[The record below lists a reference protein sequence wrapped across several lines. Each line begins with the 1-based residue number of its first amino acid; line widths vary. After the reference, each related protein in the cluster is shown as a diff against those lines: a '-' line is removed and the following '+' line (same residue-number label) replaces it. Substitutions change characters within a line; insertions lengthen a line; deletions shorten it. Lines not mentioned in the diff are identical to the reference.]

1 MIASEI
7 MLPPHA
13 PEIYLD
19 RATLWNAVESCEKH
33 PKAQLAYSFDIA
45 MQNELTLEENM
56 ELARKFVQEQFVAKG
71 MIADLAFHSPEK
83 EDGGIPNPHFHVMTT
98 MRPLNPDGT
107 WGQKQRREYLLDED
121 GNRIRDKNGDYMFNA
136 VHTTD
141 WHEPETLEHW
151 REQWAAAVNTKFEEK
166 GLDVRIDH
174 RSYVRQGLDLIPT
187 VHEGANVRQME
198 AKGIRTEKG
207 ELNRWIKATNR
218 LMQDVRKKIKA
229 LFVWM
234 AEVKEELSK
243 PQTPSLV
250 DEYID
255 DGWSGTNFERP
266 SFQRMIDD
274 IEDGK
279 INCVVTKDLS
289 RLGRNYILTGQYTE
303 IYFPSKG
310 VRYIAINDNVDTING
325 ESELAP
331 FLNILNEMHARQT
344 SKKVK
349 AAMHTRFANGAHYGA
364 YAPLGYVKDPDK
376 KGHLL
381 IDPETRWIVE
391 KIFDLAVHGR
401 GAASITRILV
411 EEKVPTPGWLN
422 YERYGT
428 FANIY
433 AGAPAEKAYAWTIA
447 QVKSIL
453 KEETYIGHSVHN
465 KQSNISFKNKKKVRK
480 PQEEWYR
487 VENTHEA
494 IISEEVFQKVQEL
507 IASRRRK
514 RRNGTTQIFAGLIKC
529 ADCGWSLAYGENKQN
544 KNPYGYYHC
553 SKNGQGL
560 RQCSMHY
567 IRYDVLYAYV
577 LARLQYWSMLA
588 QKDEDKLLKRLLNV
602 SDRERNSAKKKQ
614 AAELKKAEKRKAEV
628 DGLFAKMYED
638 WSAGR
643 ITEYNFNML
652 SEKYQNEQKELETK
666 IRQLHEMMEAAVQTA
681 ADAEKWIALMK
692 QYVNPVELTAELL
705 NTLIEKITVHEA
717 VKGED
722 GSREQEVEIYYRF
735 IGKID

>member
-1 MIASEI
+1 MKQPNNTMIYNTALYLRLSRDDELQGESGSI
-7 MLPPHA
+7 QTQRMMLRQYAEEHG
-13 PEIYLD
+13 
-19 RATLWNAVESCEKH
+19 
-33 PKAQLAYSFDIA
+33 
-45 MQNELTLEENM
+45 LT
-56 ELARKFVQEQFVAKG
+56 VVG
-71 MIADLAFHSPEK
+71 
-83 EDGGIPNPHFHVMTT
+83 
-98 MRPLNPDGT
+98 
-107 WGQKQRREYLLDED
+107 
-121 GNRIRDKNGDYMFNA
+121 
-136 VHTTD
+136 
-141 WHEPETLEHW
+141 
-151 REQWAAAVNTKFEEK
+151 
-166 GLDVRIDH
+166 
-174 RSYVRQGLDLIPT
+174 
-187 VHEGANVRQME
+187 
-198 AKGIRTEKG
+198 
-207 ELNRWIKATNR
+207 
-218 LMQDVRKKIKA
+218 
-229 LFVWM
+229 
-234 AEVKEELSK
+234 
-243 PQTPSLV
+243 
-250 DEYID
+250 EYID
-255 DGWSGTNFERP
+255 DGWSGTNFDRP
-266 SFQRMIDD
+266 GFQRMIDD
-274 IEDGK
+274 IEEGK

-310 VRYIAINDNVDTING
+310 VRYIAVNDNVDTLNG

-349 AAMHTRFANGAHYGA
+349 AAMRTRFANGAHYGA
-364 YAPLGYVKDPDK
+364 YAPLGYIKDPDK
-376 KGHLL
+376 SGHLL
-381 IDPETRWIVE
+381 VDPETKWIIE
-391 KIFDLAVHGR
+391 KIFDLAVHGH
-401 GAASITRILV
+401 GAASITHILV
-411 EEKVPTPGWLN
+411 DEKVPTPGWLN
-422 YERYGT
+422 FQRYGT

-433 AGAPAEKAYAWTIA
+433 AGASEEKSYAWTVA

-507 IASRRRK
+507 IASRRRRQK
-514 RRNGTTQIFAGLIKC
+514 NGTTQIFSGLVKC
-529 ADCGWSLAYGENKQN
+529 ADCGWSLAYGVNSQN
-544 KNPYGYYHC
+544 KNPYAHYHC
-553 SKNGQGL
+553 SKYGQGL

-588 QKDEDKLLKRLLNV
+588 QKDEDKLLKRLLNA

>member
-1 MIASEI
+1 MKQPYNTTIYNTALYLRLSRDDELQGESGSI
-7 MLPPHA
+7 QTQRMMLRQYAAEHG
-13 PEIYLD
+13 
-19 RATLWNAVESCEKH
+19 
-33 PKAQLAYSFDIA
+33 
-45 MQNELTLEENM
+45 LT
-56 ELARKFVQEQFVAKG
+56 VA
-71 MIADLAFHSPEK
+71 
-83 EDGGIPNPHFHVMTT
+83 
-98 MRPLNPDGT
+98 
-107 WGQKQRREYLLDED
+107 
-121 GNRIRDKNGDYMFNA
+121 
-136 VHTTD
+136 
-141 WHEPETLEHW
+141 
-151 REQWAAAVNTKFEEK
+151 
-166 GLDVRIDH
+166 
-174 RSYVRQGLDLIPT
+174 
-187 VHEGANVRQME
+187 
-198 AKGIRTEKG
+198 
-207 ELNRWIKATNR
+207 
-218 LMQDVRKKIKA
+218 
-229 LFVWM
+229 
-234 AEVKEELSK
+234 
-243 PQTPSLV
+243 

-289 RLGRNYILTGQYTE
+289 RLGRNYILTGQYTD

-310 VRYIAINDNVDTING
+310 VRYIAINDNVDTLNG

-349 AAMHTRFANGAHYGA
+349 AAMHTRFANGEHYGA

-411 EEKVPTPGWLN
+411 EEKVTTPGWLN
-422 YERYGT
+422 YDRYGT

-494 IISEEVFQKVQEL
+494 IISEEAFQKVQEL

-577 LARLQYWSMLA
+577 LARLQYWSVLA
-588 QKDEDKLLKRLLNV
+588 QKDEDKLLKRLLNA
-602 SDRERNSAKKKQ
+602 SDRERTSAKKKQ
-614 AAELKKAEKRKAEV
+614 TAELKKAEKRKAEV

-666 IRQLHEMMEAAVQTA
+666 IRQLHDTMEAAVQTA
-681 ADAEKWIALMK
+681 TDAEKWIALMK
-692 QYVNPVELTAELL
+692 QYVNPAELTAELL

-735 IGKID
+735 IGKIE

>member
-1 MIASEI
+1 MVSRLDDSKIIDLFYERSEQAIIELSQKYGSVCTKVANNILNDVRDTEECVNDAYLGAWNTIPPQRPNPLLSYVCRIVRNLAIKKYHANTAAKRNSSYDVALDELENCFPASTSVEDEFNAGEIARSIDRFLETLDKENRI
-7 MLPPHA
+7 M
-13 PEIYLD
+13 
-19 RATLWNAVESCEKH
+19 
-33 PKAQLAYSFDIA
+33 
-45 MQNELTLEENM
+45 
-56 ELARKFVQEQFVAKG
+56 FVRRYWHSDS
-71 MIADLAFHSPEK
+71 IADLRQYA
-83 EDGGIPNPHFHVMTT
+83 
-98 MRPLNPDGT
+98 
-107 WGQKQRREYLLDED
+107 
-121 GNRIRDKNGDYMFNA
+121 A
-136 VHTTD
+136 
-141 WHEPETLEHW
+141 EH
-151 REQWAAAVNTKFEEK
+151 
-166 GLDVRIDH
+166 GL
-174 RSYVRQGLDLIPT
+174 T
-187 VHEGANVRQME
+187 V
-198 AKGIRTEKG
+198 
-207 ELNRWIKATNR
+207 
-218 LMQDVRKKIKA
+218 
-229 LFVWM
+229 
-234 AEVKEELSK
+234 
-243 PQTPSLV
+243 V

-349 AAMHTRFANGAHYGA
+349 AAMRTRFANGAHYGA

-588 QKDEDKLLKRLLNV
+588 QKDEDKLLKRLLNA

>member
-1 MIASEI
+1 M
-7 MLPPHA
+7 
-13 PEIYLD
+13 IYLYQRVLYKRGLFLLEGGFLTVKQPYNTTIYNTALYLRLSRD
-19 RATLWNAVESCEKH
+19 DELQGESGSIQTQRMMLRQYAAEH
-33 PKAQLAYSFDIA
+33 G
-45 MQNELTLEENM
+45 LT
-56 ELARKFVQEQFVAKG
+56 V
-71 MIADLAFHSPEK
+71 
-83 EDGGIPNPHFHVMTT
+83 
-98 MRPLNPDGT
+98 
-107 WGQKQRREYLLDED
+107 
-121 GNRIRDKNGDYMFNA
+121 
-136 VHTTD
+136 
-141 WHEPETLEHW
+141 
-151 REQWAAAVNTKFEEK
+151 
-166 GLDVRIDH
+166 
-174 RSYVRQGLDLIPT
+174 
-187 VHEGANVRQME
+187 
-198 AKGIRTEKG
+198 
-207 ELNRWIKATNR
+207 
-218 LMQDVRKKIKA
+218 
-229 LFVWM
+229 
-234 AEVKEELSK
+234 
-243 PQTPSLV
+243 V

-433 AGAPAEKAYAWTIA
+433 AGAPPEKAYAWTIA

-480 PQEEWYR
+480 PQAEWYR

-507 IASRRRK
+507 IASRRRRQK
-514 RRNGTTQIFAGLIKC
+514 NGTTQIFSGLIKC
-529 ADCGWSLAYGENKQN
+529 ADCGWSLAYGVNSQN
-544 KNPYGYYHC
+544 KNPYAHYHC
-553 SKNGQGL
+553 SKYGQGL

-577 LARLQYWSMLA
+577 LARLQYWSMIV
-588 QKDEDKLLKRLLNV
+588 QKGEDKLLKRLLNA

-614 AAELKKAEKRKAEV
+614 AAELKKAEKRKSEV

-666 IRQLHEMMEAAVQTA
+666 IRQLHETMEAAVQTA